1 MLRAASKRA
10 IAAGVSDRT
19 TWMLGPLDGLPVAD
33 RSVDFVVAHGIWNLA
48 PSDEVFRRAVAE
60 AARVARPGAGLFV
73 FTFSRD
79 TLPPRVA
86 PLPGEEFVFTQ
97 FSGRPQVFLTRD
109 QVLAEMARV
118 GFHPDPSVPWT
129 EYNRRP
135 GTLPGGGAP
144 VIHEAAFRLER

>member
-1 MLRAASKRA
+1 MLRAAFERA
-10 IAAGVSDRT
+10 SAAGASSRT
-19 TWMLGPLDGLPVAD
+19 AWTLAPMEALPVRD
-33 RSVDFVVAHGIWNLA
+33 RSVDLVVAHGIWNLA
-48 PSDEVFRRAVAE
+48 PSTEVFRRAVAE

-97 FSGRPQVFLTRD
+97 FSGRPQVSLTRD

-135 GTLPGGGAP
+135 GTLPGGGPP